1 MPTDTTS
8 KLFKSGRISFAA
20 SKEAGSKVNAETRI
34 ISDVILCQV
43 GEAKGHGVHL
53 EQSFIEAGIAYAQ
66 KHYSKIGMKCR
77 FGHPAMSNDALGTE
91 VGKFHNFRVVDDK
104 MVADLHIYASA
115 NLSPTHP
122 GAGDWILSMAEED
135 PSAIMC
141 SIVFMPGK
149 KYQYDDE
156 GNKYYL
162 KIIYTDFGVQWGT
175 EDPNKKFDPSKPV
188 YVELKELWATDLVDE
203 GAATDKLFSA
213 TVNPDKFAVIAT
225 QFLDEHPKI
234 AEFLG
239 KQPHKLQ
246 EFLTKYQSL
255 KTNTEP
261 MKIKFQKA
269 WAFAL
274 AFFGLAETKEEDL
287 PEVTAEHV
295 EKLSAECTRLSDA
308 LGQAIKDKEDL
319 SAQVEALGTDKTNL
333 TAEVEKLTGQ
343 LAQETKDKAAYSA
356 LAEKY
361 RAAAGDAF
369 RETDPEKKTDELSG
383 DQPKDK
389 VTSVEEST
397 VFKNAQKEL
406 ANL

>member
-20 SKEAGSKVNAETRI
+20 SKEAGSKVDAESRI

-53 EQSFIEAGIAYAQ
+53 EQSFIEDGIAYAK

-91 VGKFHNFRVVDDK
+91 VGRYHNFRVVDDK

-122 GAGDWILSMAEED
+122 GAGDWILSMADED
-135 PSAIMC
+135 PSAIMT
-141 SIVFMPGK
+141 SIVFTVDHH
-149 KYQYDDE
+149 YQYSDKGAKFKVEPNYSYGPNWKSAEE
-156 GNKYYL
+156 GFKYDS
-162 KIIYTDFGVQWGT
+162 T
-175 EDPNKKFDPSKPV
+175 KPV
-188 YVELKELWATDLVDE
+188 FVAMAELWGNDLVDE

-308 LGQAIKDKEDL
+308 LGQAEKDKEAL
-319 SAQVEALGTDKTNL
+319 SAQVEALGKDKTSL
-333 TAEVEKLTGQ
+333 SAEVEKLKGD
-343 LAQETKDKAAYSA
+343 LAQEQKDKAAYSA

-361 RAAAGDAF
+361 RAAAGEAF
-369 RETDPEKKTDELSG
+369 QETDPEKKTDELSG
-383 DQPKDK
+383 DAPKDK
-389 VTSVEEST
+389 TVPVAESN
-397 VFKNAQKEL
+397 VFKRANAEI
-406 ANL
+406 ASM

>member
-1 MPTDTTS
+1 MPTNATS
-8 KLFKSGRISFAA
+8 KLFKSGRVSFAA
-20 SKEAGSKVNAETRI
+20 SKDAGSKVDKANRI

-66 KHYSKIGMKCR
+66 KHYSTIGMKCR

-91 VGKFHNFRVVDDK
+91 VGKFYNFRVVDDK

-141 SIVFMPGK
+141 SIVFTVDHF
-149 KYQYDDE
+149 YQYHE
-156 GNKYYL
+156 GKAYEVEPDYSHSRSRWKSSSKDYEYN
-162 KIIYTDFGVQWGT
+162 
-175 EDPNKKFDPSKPV
+175 PNEPV
-188 YVELKELWATDLVDE
+188 YVAMGELWATDLVDE

-274 AFFGLAETKEEDL
+274 ALFGLAETKEEDL

-295 EKLSAECTRLSDA
+295 EKLSTECTRLSDA
-308 LGQAIKDKEDL
+308 LGQADKDKEAL
-319 SAQVEALGTDKTNL
+319 SAQVEALGKDKTSL
-333 TAEVEKLTGQ
+333 SAEVEKLKGQ
-343 LAQETKDKAAYSA
+343 LAQETKDKNAYSA

-369 RETDPEKKTDELSG
+369 QDPNPGDKTDELSG
-383 DQPKDK
+383 DKPTDK
-389 VTSVEEST
+389 VVPVEKST
-397 VFKNAQKEL
+397 VFKNAMAEL
-406 ANL
+406 NNL

>member
-1 MPTDTTS
+1 MPTDSTS

-20 SKEAGSKVNAETRI
+20 SKEAGSKVNAESRI

-91 VGKFHNFRVVDDK
+91 VGRYHNFKVVEDK

-135 PSAIMC
+135 PNAIMT
-141 SIVFMPGK
+141 SIVFTVDHYYQKADGEDFEVEPDYSGYRPTWKSTSK
-149 KYQYDDE
+149 KHEY
-156 GNKYYL
+156 N
-162 KIIYTDFGVQWGT
+162 
-175 EDPNKKFDPSKPV
+175 PNEPV
-188 YVELKELWATDLVDE
+188 YVALDELWGNDLVDE

-246 EFLTKYQSL
+246 EFLSKYQSL

-389 VTSVEEST
+389 VTPVEEST